1 VTTSITVA
9 GVDPYDVLIGDGAV
23 GGVAKL
29 LGAGAQRVAVI
40 YQPAVRAIAEAIAS
54 SVPAGVRAYLF
65 AIPDAESAKTAAVAV
80 EAWDF
85 LGAHGFTRSDVIVGV
100 GGGAATDLAGF
111 IAATWLRGVPVI
123 QVPTTLLGMVDA
135 AVGGKTGINIS
146 AGKNLVGAFYPPA
159 GVLCDL
165 SVLAGVPTADYVAG
179 LAEVVKCG
187 FIADPAILE
196 LVESDPAGATTPA
209 GPHTAELIRRAV
221 AVKADVVGADLRER
235 APVGASGLGRELLN
249 YGHTLAHAIE
259 KLENYQWRHGD
270 AVAVGM
276 MFAASLSLEAE
287 ILDVETATRHRQIL
301 DSVGLPTSYDGQ
313 AWPALRSAMNLDKKT
328 RGSTLRFVVLESVA
342 HARILADPS
351 NELLE
356 AAFARVAT

>member
-1 VTTSITVA
+1 VTTRITVA
-9 GVDPYDVLIGDGAV
+9 GENPYDVVIGGD
-23 GGVAKL
+23 L
-29 LGAGAQRVAVI
+29 LGQIPALLGSGVQRLAI
-40 YQPAVRAIAEAIAS
+40 IHQPAVTEIAQAIAA
-54 SVPAGVRAYLF
+54 SVPAGVRPHLF

-80 EAWDF
+80 EIWDF
-85 LGAHGFTRSDVIVGV
+85 LGEQGFTRSDVVVGV

-111 IAATWLRGVPVI
+111 VAATWLRGVPVI

-135 AVGGKTGINIS
+135 AVGGKTGINVA

-159 GVLCDL
+159 AVLCDL
-165 SVLAGVPTADYVAG
+165 SVLASVPRGDYVAG
-179 LAEVVKCG
+179 LAEVIKAG
-187 FIADPAILE
+187 FIADPAILD
-196 LVESDPAGATTPA
+196 LVEADPSGATTPD
-209 GPHTAELIRRAV
+209 GPHTAELIQRAI

-235 APVGASGLGRELLN
+235 AAVGLGRELLN

-259 KLENYQWRHGD
+259 KLENYRWRHGD

-287 ILDVETATRHRQIL
+287 ILDVETAARHGKNL
-301 DSVGLPTSYDGQ
+301 ESVGLPTSYDER

-328 RGSTLRFVVLESVA
+328 RGSTLRFVVLEKLA

-351 NELLE
+351 PELLE
-356 AAFARVAT
+356 AAYGKVSS